1 MTLSDLVTI
10 QEEINEKAH
19 LHGFVGHLALVHV
32 RFLKQGVIHV
42 PNQKEPILPDVS
54 HMASLF
60 SDLVGDSPPRSSLY
74 VRQHGE
80 ERPCPGGLQ

>member
-19 LHGFVGHLALVHV
+19 LHGFVGHLVLVHV

-42 PNQKEPILPDVS
+42 QN
-54 HMASLF
+54 
-60 SDLVGDSPPRSSLY
+60 
-74 VRQHGE
+74 
-80 ERPCPGGLQ
+80 